1 LIGVNEAS
9 ICILALD
16 EGLPNPLEEEEFVVK
31 SGSDLGAAAAG
42 LGVGVVGAGEE
53 GVALFSRV
61 TGLPIF
67 VSTSVFTISMFKMI
81 KILKK
86 KTNKQ
91 VYAVSVNDEY
101 IKFMSYSSSPYFL
114 L

>member
-31 SGSDLGAAAAG
+31 RGSDLGTAAAG
-42 LGVGVVGAGEE
+42 LGVGVVGAAARAGEE
-53 GVALFSRV
+53 DVELFSRL
-61 TGLPIF
+61 TGLPSF

-81 KILKK
+81 KILKNN
-86 KTNKQ
+86 NK
-91 VYAVSVNDEY
+91 
-101 IKFMSYSSSPYFL
+101 
-114 L
+114 